1 MSLIPKLWDLTGGAV
16 LMRSGRAGSLTTVGR
31 FSGRPRTIQCGYMQR
46 PTGTVLV
53 GAATGRQW
61 PRNLEAAGWC
71 FFSARDMPDGRYD
84 ARVLEGEERAAAI
97 DEFRTARGERA
108 AAILSGLVFELHRM
122 PQTVSPQAMPQPSD
136 SGDGGPSHVQ
146 DGGPARE
153 AGPAEQ
159 DPAQGHPG
167 RSIARPGGRGSA
179 RTSRSRRRAR
189 P

>member
-108 AAILSGLVFELHRM
+108 AAILSGMVFELQ
-122 PQTVSPQAMPQPSD
+122 PQTVSQAMPQPSQR
-136 SGDGGPSHVQ
+136 GDGWPSRVQ
-146 DGGPARE
+146 DGVPARG
-153 AGPAEQ
+153 AGAAEE
-159 DPAQGHPG
+159 DREQGHPD
-167 RSIARPGGRGSA
+167 RSSSDPGGRGSP
-179 RTSRSRRRAR
+179 RTSRSRHRAR
-189 P
+189 R